1 MLPTYFLKVLPLL
14 ALLSACTAGPRYE
27 VVDNA
32 QGGVRAKVMQ
42 ILGPGQAVAL
52 HVPCM
57 PTAVPDGDQPQWL
70 MTEFRRD
77 RMRSSVVTLAYEGQ
91 HIGLGVP
98 VEIKPHY
105 CADGKLYQVVRVLKQ
120 LPAQ

>member
-1 MLPTYFLKVLPLL
+1 MLPTAFLKVIPLL
-14 ALLSACTAGPRYE
+14 ALVSACAAGPRYE
-27 VVDNA
+27 AVDAA
-32 QGGVRAKVMQ
+32 QGGVHAKVMK
-42 ILGPGQAVAL
+42 ILSPEQAAAL

-57 PTAVPDGDQPQWL
+57 PAAVPDGDQPQWL

-91 HIGLGVP
+91 HVSLSAP

-120 LPAQ
+120 LPIQ